1 MKNYF
6 KTKLTTTDR
15 ILLGPGIWTFSADQG
30 ETLTAR
36 TVLRAC
42 SEWTQFSAV
51 FGAIKITGI
60 LLETFPNYV
69 GTVDIQN
76 SVVMQGTYVVAY
88 RPALAPSNFNA
99 LCDSNASII
108 LSTTQPQRK
117 YISLHGS
124 ATGWMDT
131 NNLDTEYSSMF
142 TIKNSG
148 VTIQNANMVW
158 TLRMTFYVTFKNPK

>member
-15 ILLGPGIWTFSADQG
+15 ILLGPNIWTFSADQG

-36 TVLRAC
+36 TVLKSC
-42 SEWTQFSAV
+42 SEWTQFSAI
-51 FGAIKITGI
+51 FGSMKITGI

-76 SVVMQGTYVVAY
+76 SVVMQGTYVIAY

-99 LCDSNASII
+99 LTDSKVLYLSI
-108 LSTTQPQRK
+108 QFK
-117 YISLHGS
+117 GNIS
-124 ATGWMDT
+124 M
-131 NNLDTEYSSMF
+131 LDGYGLDVR
-142 TIKNSG
+142 I
-148 VTIQNANMVW
+148 ID
-158 TLRMTFYVTFKNPK
+158 TFKNPSKN